1 LPNAVITGFAPPR
14 HDRFG
19 LLAAVSRIAAILPND
34 IAPTNLNGPLPTLAT
49 GTSAAAQLHQ
59 IGHSCITQ
67 HFRDANNRNAGLCG
81 PWSLG

>member
-1 LPNAVITGFAPPR
+1 
-14 HDRFG
+14 
-19 LLAAVSRIAAILPND
+19 
-34 IAPTNLNGPLPTLAT
+34 LPTLAT